1 MKLTYVLS
9 VLKDMYMKRIHVYK
23 VFFLSF
29 FASISFKRPMLLD
42 EQRGDKRARE
52 KGGEKKK
59 RNRVA
64 PTPLP
69 I

>member
-1 MKLTYVLS
+1 
-9 VLKDMYMKRIHVYK
+9 MKRIHVYK